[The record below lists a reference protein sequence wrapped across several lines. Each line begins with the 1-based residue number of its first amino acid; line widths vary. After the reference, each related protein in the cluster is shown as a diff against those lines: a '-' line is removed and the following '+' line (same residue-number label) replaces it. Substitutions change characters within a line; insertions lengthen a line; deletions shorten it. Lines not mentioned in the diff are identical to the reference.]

1 MIKYRKSK
9 YKKEK
14 TYKSKR
20 IKHGKYSMI
29 DKPLFGTTIL
39 LLTIGLIMSYSL
51 SSYIVIQN
59 GYVQSHFFIRQLIA
73 VTIGIFIMIGLSKL
87 DPDRWF
93 KPIGIVLFLF
103 FLFILLIM
111 PILPETLVYSV
122 GGAKRWINLGS
133 ISITPVEFYKIGF
146 IMFISWS
153 LVRTRLPKGKIPLAQ
168 EIKVFIPYVAI
179 LIVST
184 LLIAVFQKD
193 LGQTVVISATLIV
206 LFILVGSSFRF
217 FSILFGIGLT
227 AFILL
232 IITQPHRLKRI
243 QEWFLSF
250 DNEANRLES
259 YQISNSL
266 DAINHGGFWGQGIG
280 NGQYKLGFLSEV
292 HTDFILAGMMEEL
305 GFISI
310 FVVVFAI
317 LFIIFRIFKIAAT
330 VENPVYYLF
339 AVGVALLIAFSFLI
353 NSFGISGI
361 TPIKGIA
368 VPFLSYGG
376 SQIIASCLSIGLVLM
391 ISKKVI
397 KPETLYEEKKK

>member
-1 MIKYRKSK
+1 
-9 YKKEK
+9 
-14 TYKSKR
+14 
-20 IKHGKYSMI
+20 MI
-29 DKPLFGTTIL
+29 DKPLFSTTIL
-39 LLTIGLIMSYSL
+39 LLLIGLVMSYSL

-59 GYVQSHFFIRQLIA
+59 GYAQSHFFIRQLIA
-73 VTIGIFIMIGLSKL
+73 VSIGIFLMIGLSKL

-93 KPIGIVLFLF
+93 KPIGIVLFIS
-103 FLFILLIM
+103 FLIILISM
-111 PILPETLVYSV
+111 PLLPETFVYSV
-122 GGAKRWINLGS
+122 GGAKRWINFGS
-133 ISITPVEFYKIGF
+133 ISITPVEFYKVGF

-168 EIKVFIPYVAI
+168 EIKVFIPYVALLFI
-179 LIVST
+179 ST

-193 LGQTVVISATLIV
+193 LGQTVVISATLII
-206 LFILVGSSFRF
+206 LFVLVGSSFRF
-217 FSILFGIGLT
+217 FSILGGIGLT

-232 IITQPHRLKRI
+232 IVTQPHRLKRI

-292 HTDFILAGMMEEL
+292 HTDFVLAGMIEEL

-310 FVVVFAI
+310 LVVVFAF

-397 KPETLYEEKKK
+397 KKPTLYQEIK

>member
-1 MIKYRKSK
+1 
-9 YKKEK
+9 
-14 TYKSKR
+14 
-20 IKHGKYSMI
+20 MI
-29 DKPLFGTTIL
+29 DKALFSTTIL
-39 LLTIGLIMSYSL
+39 LLLIGLIMSYSL

-59 GYVQSHFFIRQLIA
+59 GYTQSHFFIRQLIA
-73 VTIGIFIMIGLSKL
+73 VTIGISLMIGLSKL
-87 DPDRWF
+87 DPDKWF
-93 KPIGIVLFLF
+93 KPIGIVLFF
-103 FLFILLIM
+103 SFLFILLLM
-111 PILPETLVYSV
+111 PLLPESLVYSV

-168 EIKVFIPYVAI
+168 EIKVFIPYLGI
-179 LIVST
+179 LIIST

-217 FSILFGIGLT
+217 FSILFGLGLT
-227 AFILL
+227 GFILL

-266 DAINHGGFWGQGIG
+266 DAINHGGLWGQGIG

-292 HTDFILAGMMEEL
+292 HTDFVLSGMMEEL

-310 FVVVFAI
+310 FVVVFAF

-391 ISKKVI
+391 ISKKAI
-397 KPETLYEEKKK
+397 KPEALYEERKK

>member
-1 MIKYRKSK
+1 
-9 YKKEK
+9 
-14 TYKSKR
+14 
-20 IKHGKYSMI
+20 MI
-29 DKPLFGTTIL
+29 DKPLFGATIL
-39 LLTIGLIMSYSL
+39 LLLIGLVMSYSL
-51 SSYIVIQN
+51 SNFAVIQH
-59 GYVQSHFFIRQLIA
+59 GYSDTHFFVRQLIA
-73 VTIGIFIMIGLSKL
+73 VVLGIFTIIILSKL
-87 DPDRWF
+87 DPDKWF
-93 KPIGIVLFLF
+93 KPIGIMLFLF

-111 PILPETLVYSV
+111 PFLPETLVRSV
-122 GGAKRWINLGS
+122 GGAKRWINFGS
-133 ISITPVEFYKIGF
+133 VSITPVEFYKIGF

-153 LVRTRLPKGKIPLAQ
+153 LVRTRLPKGEMKLGD
-168 EIKVFIPYVAI
+168 EIKVFVPYVTI
-179 LIVST
+179 LFIST

-217 FSILFGIGLT
+217 FSILFGIGLSG
-227 AFILL
+227 FVLL
-232 IITQPHRLKRI
+232 IVTQPHRLKRI
-243 QEWFLSF
+243 KEWFLSF
-250 DNEANRLES
+250 NNEANRLET

-266 DAINHGGFWGQGIG
+266 DAINHGGYFGQGIG

-292 HTDFILAGMMEEL
+292 HTDFVLSGMMEEL

-310 FVVVFAI
+310 VVVVFTM
-317 LFIIFRIFKIAAT
+317 LFIIFRIFKIAAK

-339 AVGVALLIAFSFLI
+339 SVGVALLFAFSFLI

-397 KPETLYEEKKK
+397 HRGR

>member
-1 MIKYRKSK
+1 
-9 YKKEK
+9 
-14 TYKSKR
+14 
-20 IKHGKYSMI
+20 MI
-29 DKPLFGTTIL
+29 DKALFSTTIL
-39 LLTIGLIMSYSL
+39 LLLIGLIMSYSL

-59 GYVQSHFFIRQLIA
+59 GYTQSHFFIRQLIA
-73 VTIGIFIMIGLSKL
+73 VTIGISLMIGLSKL
-87 DPDRWF
+87 DPDKWF
-93 KPIGIVLFLF
+93 KPIGIILFF
-103 FLFILLIM
+103 SFLFILLLM
-111 PILPETLVYSV
+111 PLLPESLVYSV

-168 EIKVFIPYVAI
+168 EIKVFIPYLGI
-179 LIVST
+179 LIIST

-217 FSILFGIGLT
+217 FSILFGLGLT
-227 AFILL
+227 GFILL

-266 DAINHGGFWGQGIG
+266 DAINHGGFWGQGLG

-292 HTDFILAGMMEEL
+292 HTDFVLSGMMEEL

-310 FVVVFAI
+310 FVVVFAF

-391 ISKKVI
+391 ISKKAI
-397 KPETLYEEKKK
+397 KPEALYKERKK

>member
-1 MIKYRKSK
+1 
-9 YKKEK
+9 
-14 TYKSKR
+14 
-20 IKHGKYSMI
+20 MI
-29 DKPLFGTTIL
+29 DKPLFATTIL
-39 LLTIGLIMSYSL
+39 LLLIGLVMSYSL

-59 GYVQSHFFIRQLIA
+59 NYTQSHFFIRQLIA
-73 VTIGIFIMIGLSKL
+73 VSIGIFIMIGLSKL

-93 KPIGIVLFLF
+93 RPIGIMLFLF
-103 FLFILLIM
+103 FLFILLSM

-153 LVRTRLPKGKIPLAQ
+153 LVRTRLPKGKIPLIQ
-168 EIKVFIPYVAI
+168 EIKVFVPYVAI

-227 AFILL
+227 GFILL

-250 DNEANRLES
+250 DNEANRLQS

-292 HTDFILAGMMEEL
+292 HTDFVLAGMMEEL

-310 FVVVFAI
+310 LVVVFAF

-339 AVGVALLIAFSFLI
+339 AVGVALLITFSFII

-397 KPETLYEEKKK
+397 KPETLYEERKK